1 MLMLEKSMMGYYL
14 DNHPTDLYKT
24 DLKSIVCTLP
34 KDIVFRNNREVRILA
49 LISEINYRK
58 TQRGQMASL
67 IIEDGVHKI
76 NAVLFSQSL
85 GSNSDQL
92 ILDEV
97 VVISGGE
104 TPQATTPGAFLNFGG
119 TNVYKSKQLETIG
132 EMFCNG
138 QVKDGDYFLYT
149 DAWNPTVIQL
159 KYMAELLNVDIAIGG
174 LWHAGSYDPQDFLG
188 RLIGDKPW
196 VRHAEMSMYECYDDN
211 FFASEF
217 HIDLFTDTMMDS
229 YNVDMDKAIR
239 VGWPME
245 YLKGSLTQYKGMEK
259 RDLILFPHR
268 VAPEKQ
274 VEIFRDLKER
284 LPQYEFVVCQEQEL
298 TKNEYHNLLGE
309 AKMVFSANLQE
320 TLGISWYEGALVDAI
335 PMIPDRLSYSEMGLD
350 VFKYPSEWTE
360 DYDAYLHNRDKV
372 VAQIVEYME
381 NYDDF
386 LPNINK
392 QVTKLN
398 KEFFSGKEL
407 YEEII
412 AERE

>member
-1 MLMLEKSMMGYYL
+1 M
-14 DNHPTDLYKT
+14 TIF
-24 DLKSIVCTLP
+24 IVDIEAVDTRYTAQWKEYLP
-34 KDIVFRNNREVRILA
+34 KQLQRA
-49 LISEINYRK
+49 IN
-58 TQRGQMASL
+58 
-67 IIEDGVHKI
+67 EDVK
-76 NAVLFSQSL
+76 
-85 GSNSDQL
+85 
-92 ILDEV
+92 
-97 VVISGGE
+97 VISGGE

-132 EMFCNG
+132 EMFCKG
-138 QVKDGDYFLYT
+138 QVTDGDYFLYT

-159 KYMAELLNVDIAIGG
+159 KYMAELLGVDISIGG

-211 FFASEF
+211 FYATNF
-217 HIDLFTDTMMDS
+217 HIDLFTDTMMDN
-229 YNVDMDKAIR
+229 YNVDMDKAIK

-245 YLKGSLTQYKGMEK
+245 YLKDSLISYKGMEK

-274 VEIFRDLKER
+274 VEIFRDLAQR

-335 PMIPDRLSYSEMGLD
+335 PMMPDRLSYSEMALPE
-350 VFKYPSEWTE
+350 FLYPSEWTE
-360 DYDAYLHNRDKV
+360 NFDAYLHHRDKV
-372 VAQIVEYME
+372 VAQIVNYME
-381 NYDDF
+381 NFDD
-386 LPNINK
+386 LQVSLEK
-392 QVTKLN
+392 QRTKLN
-398 KEFFSGKEL
+398 KEFFSGAAL
-407 YEEII
+407 YDTIK
-412 AERE
+412 R

>member
-1 MLMLEKSMMGYYL
+1 M
-14 DNHPTDLYKT
+14 TIF
-24 DLKSIVCTLP
+24 IVDIEAVDTRYTKQWKEYLP
-34 KDIVFRNNREVRILA
+34 KQLQRSTNE
-49 LISEINYRK
+49 EI
-58 TQRGQMASL
+58 
-67 IIEDGVHKI
+67 
-76 NAVLFSQSL
+76 
-85 GSNSDQL
+85 
-92 ILDEV
+92 

-104 TPQATTPGAFLNFGG
+104 VPQATTPGAFLNFAG
-119 TNVYKSKQLETIG
+119 TNNYKSQQMLEISRMFANG
-132 EMFCNG
+132 EIKNN
-138 QVKDGDYFLYT
+138 DYFLYT

-159 KYMAELLNVDIAIGG
+159 KYMAELLGVDIRIGG
-174 LWHAGSYDPQDFLG
+174 MWHAGSYDPQDFLG

-217 HIDLFTDTMMDS
+217 HIDLFTDTMMDN

-245 YLKGSLTQYKGMEK
+245 YLRSSLDSYKGMTK

-274 VEIFRDLKER
+274 VEIFRDLAER
-284 LPQYEFVVCQEQEL
+284 LPQYEFVVCQDYQL

-335 PMIPDRLSYSEMGLD
+335 PMVPDRLSYSEMGLD
-350 VFKYPSEWTE
+350 IFKYPSEWTE
-360 DYDAYLHNRDKV
+360 NYDAYLHHKDKI
-372 VAQIVEYME
+372 VAQIVNYME
-381 NYDDF
+381 NYDDL

-398 KEFFSGKEL
+398 KEFFSGSAL
-407 YEEII
+407 YEAISNE
-412 AERE
+412 

>member
-1 MLMLEKSMMGYYL
+1 M
-14 DNHPTDLYKT
+14 TIF
-24 DLKSIVCTLP
+24 IVDIEAVDTRYTKQWKEYLP
-34 KDIVFRNNREVRILA
+34 KQLQRA
-49 LISEINYRK
+49 TSE
-58 TQRGQMASL
+58 
-67 IIEDGVHKI
+67 D
-76 NAVLFSQSL
+76 
-85 GSNSDQL
+85 
-92 ILDEV
+92 V

-132 EMFCNG
+132 EMFCKG
-138 QVKDGDYFLYT
+138 QVTDGDYFLYT

-159 KYMAELLNVDIAIGG
+159 KYMAELLGVDINIGG

-211 FFASEF
+211 FFATDF
-217 HIDLFTDTMMDS
+217 HIDLFTDTMMDN
-229 YNVDMDKAIR
+229 YNVDMDKAIK

-245 YLKGSLTQYKGMEK
+245 YLKDSLISYKGMEK

-274 VEIFRDLKER
+274 VEIFNDLAHH
-284 LPQYEFVVCQEQEL
+284 LPEYEFVVCQDQQL

-335 PMIPDRLSYSEMGLD
+335 PMVPDRLSYSEMSLPE
-350 VFKYPSEWTE
+350 FKYPSKWTE
-360 DYDAYLHNRDKV
+360 DYSEYVKYRGEIVSKIRD
-372 VAQIVEYME
+372 YME
-381 NYDDF
+381 NYNDY
-386 LPNINK
+386 LVSLEK
-392 QVTKLN
+392 QRQLLN
-398 KEFFSGKEL
+398 KEFFSGTEL
-407 YEEII
+407 YKAINNEQ
-412 AERE
+412 